1 MWAASRDVTQRV
13 ALDTTDGGVPI
24 NRDMRGQDNRSRE
37 TRVNER
43 IRARE
48 VRVIDEDGQMLGVMT
63 SAAALALARER
74 NLDLVEVQ
82 PMAVPPVCKI
92 LDWGRFKYEQSKK
105 ENEARKH
112 QKVTQLREIRM
123 KPRTGEHDVDVKVK
137 KIFEFLADGDK
148 VKVSVTFRG
157 RELAHPELGRVLLE
171 RITQDLKGAVTIERP
186 PIMEGK
192 MMSMIVSRAPGWE
205 PQKKQPDQAT
215 AAQPAPVPARRPTR
229 PTPPLAATPAPP
241 AGAQEETAGPVA
253 APEAASPPAAERAGT
268 PEPASTAQ

>member
-1 MWAASRDVTQRV
+1 
-13 ALDTTDGGVPI
+13 
-24 NRDMRGQDNRSRE
+24 MRGQDTRSRE

-74 NLDLVEVQ
+74 DLDLVEVQ

-123 KPRTGEHDVDVKVK
+123 KPRTGGHDVEVKVK
-137 KIFEFLADGDK
+137 KIHEFLAEGDK
-148 VKVSVTFRG
+148 VKVSVAFRG

-171 RITQDLKGAVTIERP
+171 QISQDLKGVGTIERP
-186 PIMEGK
+186 PLMEGK
-192 MMSMIVSRAPGWE
+192 MMSMIVSRAPGAE
-205 PQKKQPDQAT
+205 LPKKPAT
-215 AAQPAPVPARRPTR
+215 PSADAQPAPAKRTTRTTQPPAT
-229 PTPPLAATPAPP
+229 AAAPADADNSDRADTSGSTGSANAAGSAKRTAKTGPSAASQETMPAPD
-241 AGAQEETAGPVA
+241 AQ
-253 APEAASPPAAERAGT
+253 RA

>member
-1 MWAASRDVTQRV
+1 
-13 ALDTTDGGVPI
+13 
-24 NRDMRGQDNRSRE
+24 MRGQDNRPRE

-82 PMAVPPVCKI
+82 PMAMPPVCKI

-123 KPRTGEHDVDVKVK
+123 KPRTGEHDIDVKIK
-137 KIFEFLADGDK
+137 KIFEFLAEGDK
-148 VKVSVTFRG
+148 VKVGVSFRG
-157 RELAHPELGRVLLE
+157 RELAHVDLGRTLLE
-171 RITQDLKGAVTIERP
+171 RIIQDLKGAVTIERP

-205 PQKKQPDQAT
+205 PQKKPPIP
-215 AAQPAPVPARRPTR
+215 AADGQSAPARKTP
-229 PTPPLAATPAPP
+229 PTPPPADTPAADVAPASPTTTAPATP
-241 AGAQEETAGPVA
+241 
-253 APEAASPPAAERAGT
+253 PPAAPAST

>member
-1 MWAASRDVTQRV
+1 
-13 ALDTTDGGVPI
+13 
-24 NRDMRGQDNRSRE
+24 
-37 TRVNER
+37 
-43 IRARE
+43 

-63 SAAALALARER
+63 STAALALARER

-137 KIFEFLADGDK
+137 KIFEFLGEGDK

-157 RELAHPELGRVLLE
+157 RELAHPDLGRVLLE
-171 RITQDLKGAVTIERP
+171 RITRDLKGAATIERP

-205 PQKKQPDQAT
+205 PQKKP
-215 AAQPAPVPARRPTR
+215 PAPATETQSPPARRTNP
-229 PTPPLAATPAPP
+229 PAP
-241 AGAQEETAGPVA
+241 
-253 APEAASPPAAERAGT
+253 APAASPAAAVADAHEATTGSTVTADASSSPAAERTAT

>member
-1 MWAASRDVTQRV
+1 
-13 ALDTTDGGVPI
+13 VPI
-24 NRDMRGQDNRSRE
+24 NRDIRGQDNRSRE

-123 KPRTGEHDVDVKVK
+123 KPRTGEHDIDVKVK
-137 KIFEFLADGDK
+137 KIFEFLAEGDK

-157 RELAHPELGRVLLE
+157 RELAHPELGRTLLE

-192 MMSMIVSRAPGWE
+192 MLSMIVSRAPGWE
-205 PQKKQPDQAT
+205 PQKKQSPPA
-215 AAQPAPVPARRPTR
+215 AVAQPTLAPAPPRQPAR
-229 PTPPLAATPAPP
+229 PTPPPATSPASS
-241 AGAQEETAGPVA
+241 ADAHEEATGTPA
-253 APEAASPPAAERAGT
+253 APEAASPPATQRTGT